1 MYVVICNGAKLLPGF
16 FGHRCICFCH
26 EGFGLGESTVKVSS
40 TDTSGPTRSPHGHI
54 WAHSRHILGHLGP
67 ILGPMFGPFGSIWSN
82 FRWALGLLWAYYGPI
97 LHPWWAHPWVH
108 PWAYPWAH
116 PRAHDGPML
125 WPLMGPIG
133 AHMAPYGPNNGGGT
147 NLGRDTRLILDG
159 RATHWDRNMWSLWR
173 LYWNNNLCFVW
184 CSRDRNAWRVVL
196 SFQMPSITSYMV
208 FESFHRSHISY
219 HNIGVHVLVYLV
231 LPQVDVLDTPFDA
244 YACLLASFFITRHV
258 HVLRG
263 VIFHNQPNT
272 QNISCRIILAMNSDC
287 IAHEP
292 YTFHFCLVCASS
304 YIHLL

>member
-1 MYVVICNGAKLLPGF
+1 M
-16 FGHRCICFCH
+16 
-26 EGFGLGESTVKVSS
+26 
-40 TDTSGPTRSPHGHI
+40 
-54 WAHSRHILGHLGP
+54 
-67 ILGPMFGPFGSIWSN
+67 
-82 FRWALGLLWAYYGPI
+82 
-97 LHPWWAHPWVH
+97 
-108 PWAYPWAH
+108 
-116 PRAHDGPML
+116 
-125 WPLMGPIG
+125 
-133 AHMAPYGPNNGGGT
+133 
-147 NLGRDTRLILDG
+147 
-159 RATHWDRNMWSLWR
+159 
-173 LYWNNNLCFVW
+173 
-184 CSRDRNAWRVVL
+184 L

-304 YIHLL
+304 YIDLLSSYDQRLYSVRCYMQWCKTTSRLFWAPLHMFLS

>member
-1 MYVVICNGAKLLPGF
+1 
-16 FGHRCICFCH
+16 
-26 EGFGLGESTVKVSS
+26 
-40 TDTSGPTRSPHGHI
+40 
-54 WAHSRHILGHLGP
+54 
-67 ILGPMFGPFGSIWSN
+67 
-82 FRWALGLLWAYYGPI
+82 
-97 LHPWWAHPWVH
+97 
-108 PWAYPWAH
+108 
-116 PRAHDGPML
+116 
-125 WPLMGPIG
+125 
-133 AHMAPYGPNNGGGT
+133 
-147 NLGRDTRLILDG
+147 
-159 RATHWDRNMWSLWR
+159 
-173 LYWNNNLCFVW
+173 
-184 CSRDRNAWRVVL
+184 VL

-304 YIHLL
+304 YIHLLSSYDQRLYSVRCYMQWCKTTSGLFGHRFICFCHEGFGLGESTVKVSSTDTSGPTRSPYGHIWAHSGHILGHLGPILGPMFGPFGSIWANFRWALGLLWAYYGPILHP